1 MKFMW
6 KMFLGIAIF
15 YAILA
20 VVYHQL
26 SSEIIG
32 TAALTL
38 STGLAALI
46 AFYFWYTSKR
56 VGLQPQDNDEGE
68 IHEGAGELGFFS
80 PGSWWPLAVAA
91 TSIVVGLGLIL
102 GWWLTVIGL
111 GLLIASIV
119 GFTFEYSRPG
129 VGPH

>member
-1 MKFMW
+1 MKFAW
-6 KMFLGIAIF
+6 KMFAGMAIF

-20 VVYHQL
+20 AVYWTL

-38 STGLAALI
+38 STGLAVLI
-46 AFYFWYTSKR
+46 AFYFWYTNKR
-56 VGLQPQDNDEGE
+56 VGLQPQDKDDGE
-68 IHEGAGELGFFS
+68 IYEGAGELGFFS

-91 TSIVVGLGLIL
+91 SSIVVGLGLIL
-102 GWWLTVIGL
+102 GWWLTAIGIGL
-111 GLLIASIV
+111 LVSSVI

-129 VGPH
+129 VGTH

>member
-1 MKFMW
+1 MKFAW
-6 KMFLGIAIF
+6 KMFAGVAIF

-20 VVYHQL
+20 AVYWHL
-26 SSEIIG
+26 SSEIVG
-32 TAALTL
+32 TAALAL

-46 AFYFWYTSKR
+46 AFYFWYTQKR
-56 VGLQPQDNDEGE
+56 IGLQPQDNEDGE
-68 IHEGAGELGFFS
+68 IYEGAGELGFFS

-91 TSIVVGLGLIL
+91 SSIVLGLGLIL
-102 GWWLTVIGL
+102 GWWLTAIGV
-111 GLLIASIV
+111 GLLVATVV